1 MSGSVKVAV
10 VTAAGKG
17 IGGAILQ
24 RLAEDGF
31 AVAALSPSGAGRKL
45 AESLGGIGIDGS
57 TAEAKDLAAIVEAA
71 MKKWGRID
79 AVVNNTGHPPNG
91 PLLEIDDDAWRAGF
105 ELVHLSVVRMARLVT
120 PIMLKQGS
128 GALVNILT
136 YATFEPEPDFPVS
149 GPLRAAVAAFAK
161 TYAGQYAGQGIRM
174 NNVLPGFVDNFPVSE
189 ARRSRIPMGR
199 YAKAGEIAD
208 AVAYLVSER
217 ASYITGQSLA
227 VDGGITRSV

>member
-1 MSGSVKVAV
+1 MSGSARVAV

-24 RLAEDGF
+24 RLAADGF

-45 AESLGGIGIDGS
+45 AESLGGIGVDGS
-57 TAEAKDLAAIVEAA
+57 TAEARDLAAIVDAA

-105 ELVHLSVVRMARLVT
+105 ELIHLSVVRMARLVT
-120 PIMLKQGS
+120 PIMLEQGG

-136 YATFEPEPDFPVS
+136 DATFEPEPDFPVS

-189 ARRSRIPMGR
+189 ARRGRIPMGR
-199 YAKAGEIAD
+199 YAKAAEIAD
-208 AVAYLVSER
+208 AVAYLLSER